1 MEEVK
6 PIKIKGTPQVPI
18 KKSKKLKS
26 IDGKEV
32 MYFIETAYAYSK
44 KLNHHVDF
52 TRKHPQFSDYHLMK
66 IPIKRI

>member
-1 MEEVK
+1 MEEAK

-44 KLNHHVDF
+44 KLNHLVDF